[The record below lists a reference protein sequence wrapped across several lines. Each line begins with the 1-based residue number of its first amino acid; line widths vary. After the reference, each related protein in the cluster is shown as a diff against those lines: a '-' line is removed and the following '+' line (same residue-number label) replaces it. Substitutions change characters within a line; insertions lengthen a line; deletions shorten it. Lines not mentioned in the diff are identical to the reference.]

1 MHKCIFG
8 ILFCVHLDENV
19 RVENVLI
26 NRMEL
31 FRAFYL
37 KLQLAAALQCYVGK
51 GKEEGRGK
59 ESTRQAGKE
68 KEREGEKEQR
78 GEKKG
83 RKRGEKK
90 GNGKENT
97 KGG

>member
-8 ILFCVHLDENV
+8 ILFCIHLDENV